1 MVSIDEFRKFTDSLN
16 NIKEL
21 PGGDIIFTGTLSFR
35 LHNKIVSSISS
46 EIRLHRSSSENGV
59 ITFITDDNTYVNKFQ
74 PRFDPNWQD
83 YEFDPVNKILIVS
96 GNSIKMGEFK
106 VEIKEIT
113 S

>member
-106 VEIKEIT
+106 VEIKELPG
-113 S
+113 